1 MTIFIQAQVTNNE
14 NVIDVY
20 QSIYTTIISHMQKYL
35 GKASGWITD
44 SVIEHT
50 ISISK

>member
-1 MTIFIQAQVTNNE
+1 MTIFIEAQVTINE

-20 QSIYTTIISHMQKYL
+20 QSIHTTIISHMQKYL